1 MKMISKITF
10 TPQSFIMQNNNFCGP
25 KKGLLNSFEKG
36 DTVSFGNAK
45 ALDTLKK
52 GVRVKNPLVHIVS
65 NMFEKLSTTRTSND
79 LGTYMA
85 TTKNADVYLRETKL
99 GKKAQLTLSNGVF
112 GDKSYMNFI
121 IERESGKVPKITS
134 SDETVSSKEAAKI
147 VQTYL
152 QDFE

>member
-45 ALDTLKK
+45 AGDTLKE
-52 GVRVKNPLVHIVS
+52 GGRVKNPLVH
-65 NMFEKLSTTRTSND
+65 MFEKLSTTRTSND

-152 QDFE
+152 QDVE